1 MRPCCRLRCRIPVQI
16 EVRGRRDGSG
26 DWLATMVVRRGAQ
39 ASAGAQGACTPLRSR
54 GRRIPRRS
62 KSSSRLRLPR
72 GRGDDE
78 QRFRLTVEARPV
90 RAVGPDEANSSAS

>member
-39 ASAGAQGACTPLRSR
+39 ASAGAQGACTRCVRVGVVSR
-54 GRRIPRRS
+54 GEASRVRDS
-62 KSSSRLRLPR
+62 GCHGVEEATSS
-72 GRGDDE
+72 GFD
-78 QRFRLTVEARPV
+78 
-90 RAVGPDEANSSAS
+90 